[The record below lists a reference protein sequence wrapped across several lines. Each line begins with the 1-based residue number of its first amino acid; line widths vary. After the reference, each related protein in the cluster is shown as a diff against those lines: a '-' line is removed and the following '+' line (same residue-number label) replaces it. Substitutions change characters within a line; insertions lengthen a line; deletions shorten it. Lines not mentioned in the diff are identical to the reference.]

1 LTILGIYEL
10 AQKIGN
16 LDRAEFNMLKTE
28 RE

>member
-1 LTILGIYEL
+1 MLGIYEL

-28 RE
+28 TE